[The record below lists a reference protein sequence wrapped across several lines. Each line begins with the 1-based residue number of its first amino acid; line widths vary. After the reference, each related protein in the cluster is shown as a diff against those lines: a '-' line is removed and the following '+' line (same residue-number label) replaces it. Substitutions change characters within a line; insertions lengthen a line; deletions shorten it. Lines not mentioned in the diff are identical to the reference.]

1 MDLVICIIYI
11 VTGGIWIC
19 KNIKLDSIVSPTN
32 WRIMFIKLLM
42 LFMIPL
48 ALYIFFY
55 FSMNNKL
62 RVFLGI
68 SVLLVNE
75 ILSYFLLLEIKKN
88 IIRYCKSEMKEDV
101 IEKLRKKELRFYLG
115 MTCSGTIIFMGVL
128 IYFLPI

>member
-1 MDLVICIIYI
+1 
-11 VTGGIWIC
+11 
-19 KNIKLDSIVSPTN
+19 
-32 WRIMFIKLLM
+32 MFIKLLM

-101 IEKLRKKELRFYLG
+101 IEKLRKKDMHNLHCNWWN
-115 MTCSGTIIFMGVL
+115 MDM
-128 IYFLPI
+128 

>member
-48 ALYIFFY
+48 ALNININ
-55 FSMNNKL
+55 FSMNKKISE
-62 RVFLGI
+62 FLGI
-68 SVLLVNE
+68 SELLVNE
-75 ILSYFLLLEIKKN
+75 ILY
-88 IIRYCKSEMKEDV
+88 
-101 IEKLRKKELRFYLG
+101 
-115 MTCSGTIIFMGVL
+115 
-128 IYFLPI
+128 

>member
-55 FSMNNKL
+55 FLNAPLGLLFGIALKSNQKTLARCSPNK
-62 RVFLGI
+62 RSFHYD
-68 SVLLVNE
+68 LVIYLTSFVHIRMTHFGSNRL
-75 ILSYFLLLEIKKN
+75 ITSKWGVSYHA
-88 IIRYCKSEMKEDV
+88 
-101 IEKLRKKELRFYLG
+101 
-115 MTCSGTIIFMGVL
+115 SGGVR
-128 IYFLPI
+128 